1 MWILKKFV
9 PKNSTFILVSQ
20 LIVRVINHSFFFAAF
35 HAVSCHFS
43 PLNADP
49 TIAYELFECI

>member
-9 PKNSTFILVSQ
+9 HKNSTFILVSQ

-49 TIAYELFECI
+49 TIAYELFE

>member
-1 MWILKKFV
+1 MDFKK
-9 PKNSTFILVSQ
+9 
-20 LIVRVINHSFFFAAF
+20 VRTQKLYIYLSFPIDRQSNQSLFFFAAF

-49 TIAYELFECI
+49 TIAYELFECG